1 MKSGITVAYSGVHQV
16 YQLAL
21 AAEES
26 DQLDRFYC
34 SLYTAAGKW
43 GGWLARVLG
52 SDALLNRRVNG
63 LSTEKVSEHPWPF
76 LFHRLRQ
83 SAGLAG
89 ARDWEQANFR
99 FDRWVARWLKQ
110 SDSRIFVGV
119 ETCAAE
125 SFMAAQERG
134 MIRVLDCPQV
144 HPAFLQNELAA
155 AARALGLTWQVKFD
169 SDEMLKRKQIE
180 FELADYVL
188 TLSELHTRSYTSNG
202 VPPERVVE
210 IPLWADPALWYPPE
224 MRRERKTGLLQT
236 LFVGG
241 VNLRKGIPYLLAAS
255 RQCRGR
261 IDLKLVGSPSR
272 EVEKFLAEFR
282 EDFTIVA
289 PVSKPELRS
298 LYWQAD
304 VLVLPSL
311 VDSFGFVAMEAM
323 ACGLPVI
330 VSDNCGVPVP
340 DPAWRVPVR
349 DSAALARRLE
359 YYATNRDWLQCDGE
373 IAQQFARQFT
383 PERYRAQIK
392 RFYRRLSELEV
403 GAEAEADKN
412 LVGLK

>member
-1 MKSGITVAYSGVHQV
+1 MKGRITVAYSGVHQA

-21 AAEES
+21 AAAELN
-26 DQLDRFYC
+26 QLDRFYC
-34 SLYTAAGKW
+34 SLYAAMGKW
-43 GGWLARVLG
+43 GGLLAQALG
-52 SDALLNRRVNG
+52 SNALLNRRVNG
-63 LSTEKVSEHPWPF
+63 LSPEKVIEHPWP
-76 LFHRLRQ
+76 LMLHRLRQ

-99 FDRWVARWLKQ
+99 FDRWVARQLRQ
-110 SDSRIFVGV
+110 SDCRVFVGV

-125 SFMAAQERG
+125 SFMAAQARG

-144 HPAFLQNELAA
+144 HPAFLHNELTV
-155 AARALGLTWQVKFD
+155 AARELGLAWQVKFD
-169 SDEMLKRKQIE
+169 SDEMLRRKQIE

-202 VPPERVVE
+202 AAREQVVE
-210 IPLWADPALWYPPE
+210 IPLWADPAIWYPPPN
-224 MRRERKTGLLQT
+224 RRERKTSVLQA
-236 LFVGG
+236 LFVGS

-261 IDLKLVGSPSR
+261 IDLKLVGNPSR
-272 EVEKFLAEFR
+272 EVQEILAEFR
-282 EDFTIVA
+282 EDYTIIA
-289 PVSKPELRS
+289 PVTKPELRS
-298 LYWQAD
+298 LYWRAD

-330 VSDNCGVPVP
+330 VSENCGAPVP

-349 DSAALARRLE
+349 DSMAIAKRLE
-359 YYATNRDWLQCDGE
+359 HYAADRQALEQDSQ
-373 IAQQFARQFT
+373 IACQFARQFT

-392 RFYRRLSELEV
+392 GLYRKFLGQPS
-403 GAEAEADKN
+403 A
-412 LVGLK
+412 